1 MNFGSLLPICHLPDS
16 PDLCIV
22 PEHPWCMSQGR
33 KPLFIVAGVQMTI
46 GLLIICFSLY
56 GIGVAGTWLAWYT
69 LGFICF
75 YDM

>member
-1 MNFGSLLPICHLPDS
+1 ML
-16 PDLCIV
+16 
-22 PEHPWCMSQGR
+22 QGR